1 VTYLLNSA
9 SPFIAHSHR
18 SPMATSIAAFYE
30 SGTPPPSHPLLTV
43 QTDLTYVSAPVAT
56 VTTSEELTLGQCPA
70 THASR
75 SVPNHSAD
83 VLPSRSPSLGP
94 SRVQKSRA
102 RFRSSSPYVIP
113 APAPKKVLFSGLKSL
128 KAPES
133 SGSDNDEA
141 STASSEESEGS
152 ETSEASETLIP
163 KPQGQVGRPNR
174 GGYKLEVA
182 LNWPPPLFSKMQ
194 VSVRTLIRS
203 AHLTKPEIRA

>member
-1 VTYLLNSA
+1 
-9 SPFIAHSHR
+9 
-18 SPMATSIAAFYE
+18 MATLIAAFYE
-30 SGTPPPSHPLLTV
+30 SGTPPPLYPLLTV

-56 VTTSEELTLGQCPA
+56 VTTSEELTLGQRPA

-75 SVPNHSAD
+75 PFLNHSAD
-83 VLPSRSPSLGP
+83 VLRSRSPSLGP

-113 APAPKKVLFSGLKSL
+113 APKVLFSGLKNL

-133 SGSDNDEA
+133 SDSGGDEA
-141 STASSEESEGS
+141 STASSEDSEGS
-152 ETSEASETLIP
+152 EGSEASETLIP

-194 VSVRTLIRS
+194 VSVQTLIRS
-203 AHLTKPEIRA
+203 AHLMKPEICA